1 MQAEPACNNKEER
14 SKGTKS
20 LNSDEVRLA
29 EELASDWLTD
39 KKVVRFN
46 LTKNEDI
53 NLTQQA

>member
-53 NLTQQA
+53 NLT

>member
-1 MQAEPACNNKEER
+1 MQAETACNNKEER
-14 SKGTKS
+14 SNGTKS
-20 LNSDEVRLA
+20 LNADEVRLA